1 MLNDDELL
9 RLFGFLD
16 LAGDSDTDDID
27 CHRMQTELIDRW
39 AEAHLESAANL
50 EADTAIQQLRSVAP
64 EVGRHL
70 MLCPDCRDHFETVY
84 MLYRRAAHEDQVL
97 PQVHFDLGQLP
108 VFGKNAPPS
117 LVARIASWLS
127 TAARLAEQ
135 GETRLQIAP
144 GASISY
150 APATEGFRQSEPA
163 PPNSQA
169 LKDIPPVTVHI
180 TSSLEGATLS
190 LEGYIRPSQ
199 PGWSRRPLHLYTIAN
214 AVPFAMAELSPQSDF
229 EFLALPPDDY
239 ILTLDLVSG
248 EIPLVI
254 VPRNLWKIE
263 E

>member
-1 MLNDDELL
+1 MLNDDELI
-9 RLFGFLD
+9 RLFGLLD
-16 LAGDSDTDDID
+16 LSGDSDTDDID

-39 AEAHLESAANL
+39 AAAQLESAADL
-50 EADTAIQQLRSVAP
+50 GIDQAIQQIRGAAP

-70 MLCPDCRDHFETVY
+70 LLCPDCRNHFETVY
-84 MLYRRAAHEDQVL
+84 GLYQAAAREDQVL

-108 VFGKNAPPS
+108 AFGKNGPPS
-117 LVARIASWLS
+117 LVARIAGWLG
-127 TAARLAEQ
+127 TAASLAEQ

-150 APATEGFRQSEPA
+150 IPATEGFRQAEPEL
-163 PPNSQA
+163 PNSR
-169 LKDIPPVTVHI
+169 KDIPPVTVHI
-180 TSSLEGATLS
+180 TPSLEGGTLI

-199 PGWSRRPLHLYTIAN
+199 PGWSKRPLHLYKIAN
-214 AVPFAMAELSPQSDF
+214 ALPFTMAELSPQSDF

-239 ILTLDLVSG
+239 ILTLDLASG

-254 VPRNLWKIE
+254 VPRNLWKLE